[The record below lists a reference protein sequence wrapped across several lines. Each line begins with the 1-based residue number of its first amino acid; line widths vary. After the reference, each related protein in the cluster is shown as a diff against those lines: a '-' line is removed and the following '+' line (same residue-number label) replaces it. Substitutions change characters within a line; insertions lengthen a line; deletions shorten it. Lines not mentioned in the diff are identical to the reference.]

1 MSNDKARKQV
11 IQEIRDTEQ
20 RYLDSLITLSKEYVA
35 KIVERKFITDS
46 AFTELFTTLETIINF
61 SRDLFKKLK
70 RSDEV
75 GKVFLTVIP
84 VLKTYS
90 EYFHCHE
97 KATLLVSQSNNNEF
111 TQWLKDTE
119 NECSQRGLQTFA

>member
-90 EYFHCHE
+90 E
-97 KATLLVSQSNNNEF
+97 
-111 TQWLKDTE
+111 
-119 NECSQRGLQTFA
+119 